1 MQKSIQGRKNKVS
14 ITSEDGLSID
24 SSSSEELDIEIAGG
38 QHFLDYPALNEFDQ
52 LPPDCVEAQKQLDQ
66 ATIAPSTSEYNGN
79 SNYSSHKGPIVE
91 KPTTN
96 AINQFKEV
104 RENNAATPLN
114 AHAMRTS
121 NVDSVYSILSMLGSY
136 NSSDITSKF
145 LEFSK
150 SREMCGALRR
160 SGCISL
166 LVQIIHSDPSEEV
179 RRKSSQALHNIVHSH
194 PDDKSGRREA
204 RVLKLIEQLFEY
216 CDYLRTVQGKNL
228 DETGDR
234 HFPIQ
239 AIGTLM
245 KISFDEEHRY
255 AMCQLGGLQTIS
267 TLIQL
272 DHDVHGPIST
282 NSNCITM
289 RRYAGMTLTNLTFG
303 DGNNKALLCS
313 NKNFMKALVDQI
325 NSSSDELVQVSSIV

>member
-1 MQKSIQGRKNKVS
+1 MHKSIGFSVDS
-14 ITSEDGLSID
+14 
-24 SSSSEELDIEIAGG
+24 SSSSEELDIDEIAGG
-38 QHFLDYPALNEFDQ
+38 KKKHFLDYPALNEFDQ

-66 ATIAPSTSEYNGN
+66 ASIAPAPSASASEYNGN
-79 SNYSSHKGPIVE
+79 SNYSTHKVPIDE
-91 KPTTN
+91 KPTSN
-96 AINQFKEV
+96 VINQFKEL
-104 RENNAATPLN
+104 RENNGAQLSTN
-114 AHAMRTS
+114 AMRNT

-136 NSSDITSKF
+136 NSSDITNKF

-166 LVQIIHSDPSEEV
+166 LVQIIHSDPNDEV
-179 RRKSSQALHNIVHSH
+179 RKKSSQALHNIVHSH

-216 CDYLRTVQGKNL
+216 CDYLRTVLGKKL
-228 DETGDR
+228 AEAGDR

-325 NSSSDELVQVSSIV
+325 NSSSDELVQVSFIV

>member
-1 MQKSIQGRKNKVS
+1 MHKSHKSIQS
-14 ITSEDGLSID
+14 ADSFSID
-24 SSSSEELDIEIAGG
+24 SSSEELDIDEIAGG
-38 QHFLDYPALNEFDQ
+38 KKKHFLDYPDE
-52 LPPDCVEAQKQLDQ
+52 PPNCIEAQKILDE
-66 ATIAPSTSEYNGN
+66 ATIIQAPSTSQHNGN
-79 SNYSSHKGPIVE
+79 GHYSTHKASIDE
-91 KPTTN
+91 KPTSN
-96 AINQFKEV
+96 VMNQFKA
-104 RENNAATPLN
+104 NTTPLN
-114 AHAMRTS
+114 TMRTT

-136 NSSDITSKF
+136 NLSDITSKF

-166 LVQIIHSDPSEEV
+166 LVQIIHSDPNEEV
-179 RRKSSQALHNIVHSH
+179 QKKSSQALHNIVHSH

-216 CDYLRTVQGKNL
+216 CDYLRTVLAKKL
-228 DETGDR
+228 TESVDR
-234 HFPIQ
+234 HPIQ

-272 DHDVHGPIST
+272 DHDVHGPISLD
-282 NSNCITM
+282 SNCITM

-313 NKNFMKALVDQI
+313 NKKFIKALVDQI
-325 NSSSDELVQVSSIV
+325 NSSSEELVQVCFL